1 MCRWLGTGHLVT
13 GHLDTANYALGLLG
27 THGKN
32 VFQKK
37 CFPKKKFYLPKKFF
51 VSNKFFFFFFFFYQK

>member
-13 GHLDTANYALGLLG
+13 GHLGTADYALGLLG
-27 THGKN
+27 TLGKN

-37 CFPKKKFYLPKKFF
+37 ILFTKKVFCFK
-51 VSNKFFFFFFFFYQK
+51 